1 MQFKIKFLPL
11 ICLSVL
17 VALFEGVY
25 FHHEPHMPFS
35 FRQATVAGN
44 C

>member
-1 MQFKIKFLPL
+1 MQFKITCLPL
-11 ICLSVL
+11 ICDR
-17 VALFEGVY
+17 VAAAPFEELY

-35 FRQATVAGN
+35 FQQATVVEN